1 MGALNLVAGPTSE
14 PVTLQEAKSH
24 LRVTTD
30 DDDALIQSH
39 LEAARERVE
48 LETGRQLLT
57 ATWELWLDRC
67 PGASVSDSASGG
79 TAGALDLGA
88 PAWLAWNDWW
98 ARRFIDVPRPPLQ
111 AVVSVTY
118 VDTAGVQQTWDP
130 ALYQVHKPSGPLARR
145 GRIQPAYGVAWPVTR
160 DQMDAV
166 VVRFTAGYGAAGST
180 VPQMLRRAMLL
191 IAGDFY
197 GNREATIV
205 NDSRMTVETLP
216 YGVAD
221 ILRQYRARP
230 ILRAVA

>member
-1 MGALNLVAGPTSE
+1 MGALNLVTGSTSQ

-24 LRVTTD
+24 LRVTID
-30 DDDALIQSH
+30 DDDALIQAQI
-39 LEAARERVE
+39 EAATERVE
-48 LETGRQLLT
+48 LETGRQLLH
-57 ATWELWLDRC
+57 ATWEFWLDRC
-67 PGASVSDSASGG
+67 PGASGSDSASGG
-79 TAGALDLGA
+79 TADLGA
-88 PAWLAWNDWW
+88 SAWLAWNDWW
-98 ARRFIDVPRPPLQ
+98 TRRFIDVPRPPLQ
-111 AVVSVTY
+111 SVLSITY

-166 VVRFTAGYGAAGST
+166 VVQFTAGYGTSPDA
-180 VPQMLRRAMLL
+180 VPQMLRRAILL
-191 IAGDFY
+191 IVGDFY